1 MREIKPILA
10 HKKDENW
17 VAFQEFINWEN
28 TKASGYKFDY
38 KLPLD
43 KHKEIFDQINPTEFG
58 VCRIMIVVDSV
69 EVSNNIDTDTALV
82 RFTDEMVARLDIA
95 PNHLTKNSTF
105 VHEPQVCIHFPEN
118 EDFFWFK
125 IKRMFA
131 EIVWTEKEK
140 YIRIWG
146 GFPLPFEIDSVMFN
160 GKLIVEHAV
169 KSKGKPLNRKFW
181 DYYLFEDF
189 NNNSTKRSAIKYNHS
204 YDDTYFSFNKT
215 LVHVIQGETIAY
227 YSDKSGYG
235 PNISIN
241 KVNPFEIFVHLA
253 LGKVV
258 LIRFVFLKKE
268 IILNDNDLVEFFD
281 SFDYFVNGK
290 ETRDKILEA
299 VPELKPLIENNKKPA
314 ASRLA
319 IDPDASVSIDSDGVT
334 IKIPKP
340 SISV

>member
-17 VAFQEFINWEN
+17 VAFQESISWKNDKE
-28 TKASGYKFDY
+28 SECKFDY

-43 KHKEIFDQINPTEFG
+43 KYKEIFDQINPTEFDI
-58 VCRIMIVVDSV
+58 CRIMIVVDSV
-69 EVSNNIDTDTALV
+69 EVSNNLDTDTVLV
-82 RFTDEMVARLDIA
+82 RFTDEMVTRLDIA
-95 PNHLTKNSTF
+95 PNRLSTNSTF
-105 VHEPQVCIHFPEN
+105 VHEPQVCVKFPEN

-125 IKRMFA
+125 IKKMFA

-146 GFPLPFEIDSVMFN
+146 GFPLPFEIDSVVFY

-169 KSKGKPLNRKFW
+169 KSKGTPLNRKFW
-181 DYYLFEDF
+181 DYYHFEDF
-189 NNNSTKRSAIKYNHS
+189 NNNRAKRSAIKYNYS
-204 YDDTYFSFNKT
+204 YDDKFISFNTT
-215 LVHVIQGETIAY
+215 LVHVICGETIAY
-227 YSDKSGYG
+227 YFDKSGYG

-253 LGKVV
+253 FGKVV
-258 LIRFVFLKKE
+258 LIRFVFLDKE
-268 IILNDNDLVEFFD
+268 TILTDNNLVEFFD

-299 VPELKPLIENNKKPA
+299 VPELKPLIESKKKPD
-314 ASRLA
+314 A
-319 IDPDASVSIDSDGVT
+319 IASVDSDGVT

-340 SISV
+340 SIDV